1 MKPVK
6 NRVYCQDCGRIK
18 MLFDSEE
25 KANRFIK
32 YNKDE
37 IESEN
42 EKSPVRA
49 YNYKMCGCWHVTS
62 KQESK
67 YIRKSIGER
76 LDDNIDIYV
85 VYLSDTGDTRSIQT
99 TLSFSD
105 TIEDGG
111 IKEGCFKCQFRHD
124 WLYYG

>member
-42 EKSPVRA
+42 GKSPVRA
-49 YNYKMCGCWHVTS
+49 YNCKMCGGWHVTS
-62 KQESK
+62 KEESK

-76 LDDNIDIYV
+76 LDDNIDQLKSLEQRFNEFKSNIKKM
-85 VYLSDTGDTRSIQT
+85 TIQ
-99 TLSFSD
+99 
-105 TIEDGG
+105 E
-111 IKEGCFKCQFRHD
+111 CFEKIDEFRMEID
-124 WLYYG
+124 ELKSNGLVG